1 MYINDDEDIEDT
13 HAGKQRAE
21 QEDDERCPKRVKVEV
36 HRVDD
41 PSPCKAV
48 VHLHKNDNNKAEVN
62 EGHAMD
68 ESEEKSENNV
78 EGSGNEV
85 TKVEVSGDEVKDE
98 DKKTDTV
105 EDKEE
110 INNSKEDKG
119 NIETVSKD
127 SENKNQG
134 IESSQS
140 DSQEY
145 EETITVVEIPE
156 SDV

>member
-1 MYINDDEDIEDT
+1 MYINDDQDVADT
-13 HAGKQRAE
+13 SAGKRRAE
-21 QEDDERCPKRVKVEV
+21 HEDDERCPKRVKVEV

-48 VHLHKNDNNKAEVN
+48 VHLHKNDNNKDEVN

-68 ESEEKSENNV
+68 ESEEKSENKV
-78 EGSGNEV
+78 EVSGNEV

-98 DKKTDTV
+98 DKKTYTV
-105 EDKEE
+105 EHNEE
-110 INNSKEDKG
+110 INNSKEDNA

-127 SENKNQG
+127 GENKNQG

-140 DSQEY
+140 DSQEN
-145 EETITVVEIPE
+145 
-156 SDV
+156 

>member
-1 MYINDDEDIEDT
+1 M
-13 HAGKQRAE
+13 
-21 QEDDERCPKRVKVEV
+21 KVEV

-48 VHLHKNDNNKAEVN
+48 MHLHKNDNNKAEVN

-68 ESEEKSENNV
+68 ESEEKSENKV

-98 DKKTDTV
+98 DKKTDTM
-105 EDKEE
+105 EHKEE
-110 INNSKEDKG
+110 INNSKEDEV

-134 IESSQS
+134 IESSLS
-140 DSQEY
+140 DSQEN
-145 EETITVVEIPE
+145 EETITVAEVAE
-156 SDV
+156 SDVQPDTTSIEQAESTEEKDQSIEASE